1 MYLFQKSIVNNSILS
16 QGHPAHIQHLCANL
30 KLVSCRTLTWYAV
43 SLSRLNIVMR
53 VVSMLA
59 FRGKGLNKIDRSVCE
74 RYVKAVTMADLDA
87 WALQPGGLPHLLE
100 VAALSL

>member
-1 MYLFQKSIVNNSILS
+1 MYLFQKSIANNSILG
-16 QGHPAHIQHLCANL
+16 QRHPAHIQHLCANL

-59 FRGKGLNKIDRSVCE
+59 FRGKGLNKIDRRVCE
-74 RYVKAVTMADLDA
+74 RYVEDVTMTDLDA
-87 WALQPGGLPHLLE
+87 WALQTRGLPYLLE